1 MVGYVGARV
10 DAIAVERRRAYGA
23 VLALSFF
30 VGVVLSITAL
40 GVAASFAGRLLADWS
55 VGFAVAT
62 AVLSLIAGLAAIFAP
77 RLRQRISGPN
87 VKKRG
92 GVSGAF
98 LYGLAY
104 TLATVT
110 TGAGPL
116 LLLLTITAAVG
127 RPAYGGLLSLA
138 YGVGRGLPFLLVG
151 IFAGAVGS
159 WLARVERLR
168 RAAELVSGIA
178 LVAIGGY
185 FAWLAYALT
194 SS

>member
-1 MVGYVGARV
+1 MF
-10 DAIAVERRRAYGA
+10 GA
-23 VLALSFF
+23 VLAIAFF

-40 GVAASFAGRLLADWS
+40 GVAASFVGRLLADWS
-55 VGFAVAT
+55 VAFAVAT
-62 AVLSLIAGLAAIFAP
+62 AALSLTAGFAAICAP
-77 RLRQRISGPN
+77 QLRRRIPAPN
-87 VKKRG
+87 IRKRG

-98 LYGLAY
+98 LYGLGY

-116 LLLLTITAAVG
+116 FLLLTITAAIG
-127 RPAYGGLLSLA
+127 RPAYGGLLSVA
-138 YGVGRGLPFLLVG
+138 YGLGRGFPFLLLG
-151 IFAGAVGS
+151 MFAGAIGS

-194 SS
+194 TS

>member
-1 MVGYVGARV
+1 
-10 DAIAVERRRAYGA
+10 VERRRAHGF
-23 VLALSFF
+23 ALSFSF
-30 VGVVLSITAL
+30 FAGVVLSVTAL
-40 GVAASFAGRLLADWS
+40 GVAASYVGRLLADWS
-55 VGFAVAT
+55 TGFAIVT
-62 AVLSLIAGLAAIFAP
+62 AILSLIAGLAAIFAP
-77 RLRQRISGPN
+77 QLRVRIAAPDIR
-87 VKKRG
+87 KRG
-92 GVSGAF
+92 GISGAF
-98 LYGLAY
+98 AYGLAY

-116 LLLLTITAAVG
+116 FLLLTITAAIG

-138 YGVGRGLPFLLVG
+138 YGLGRGLPFLLLG

-168 RAAELVSGIA
+168 RGAELVSGIA

-194 SS
+194 TS

>member
-1 MVGYVGARV
+1 V
-10 DAIAVERRRAYGA
+10 

-30 VGVVLSITAL
+30 TGVVLSITAL
-40 GVAASFAGRLLADWS
+40 GIAASLVGRLLAGWS

-62 AVLSLIAGLAAIFAP
+62 AVLSSIAGVAAIFAP
-77 RLRQRISGPN
+77 QLRQRIAAPDIERRS
-87 VKKRG
+87 

-116 LLLLTITAAVG
+116 FLLLTITAAIG
-127 RPAYGGLLSLA
+127 RPVYGGLLSLA
-138 YGVGRGLPFLLVG
+138 YGMGRGFPFLLLG
-151 IFAGAVGS
+151 IFAGTVGS

-168 RAAELVSGIA
+168 RGAELVSGIA

-194 SS
+194 TS

>member
-1 MVGYVGARV
+1 V
-10 DAIAVERRRAYGA
+10 
-23 VLALSFF
+23 VLAFSFF
-30 VGVVLSITAL
+30 IGVVLSITAL
-40 GVAASFAGRLLADWS
+40 GIAASVVGRLLAGWS

-77 RLRQRISGPN
+77 QLRQRIAAPGIQ
-87 VKKRG
+87 KRG

-116 LLLLTITAAVG
+116 FLLLTITAAIG
-127 RPAYGGLLSLA
+127 RPVYGGLLSLA
-138 YGVGRGLPFLLVG
+138 YGVGRGLPFLLLG

-168 RAAELVSGIA
+168 RGTELVSGIA
-178 LVAIGGY
+178 LIAIGGY
-185 FAWLAYALT
+185 FTWLAYALT
-194 SS
+194 TS